1 MEHQQLDRSISILDF
16 LSMHYWGQDI
26 NDNDQD
32 RDMQLPFK
40 TGEQNTNAQVVVI
53 PSFQINIGK
62 PPVTVRSSQPV
73 ISDADLTN
81 PALAA
86 LFRPPRA

>member
-1 MEHQQLDRSISILDF
+1 MEHRERDNSIEMLEF

-26 NDNDQD
+26 DDSDQD

-40 TGEQNTNAQVVVI
+40 DVDQNAVTLVVLM
-53 PSFQINIGK
+53 PQQFFSINRPFVMNK
-62 PPVTVRSSQPV
+62 KKQPIV
-73 ISDADLTN
+73 SDPDHSD
-81 PALAA
+81 PALAS

>member
-1 MEHQQLDRSISILDF
+1 MEHRERDNSIEMLEF

-26 NDNDQD
+26 DDSDQD

-40 TGEQNTNAQVVVI
+40 DVDQNAVTQVVLM
-53 PSFQINIGK
+53 PQQFFSINRPFVVNK
-62 PPVTVRSSQPV
+62 TNQPV
-73 ISDADLTN
+73 VSDPDHSD
-81 PALAA
+81 PALAS